1 MIDWILAERI
11 AGYVAGTGDAAA
23 PTADLSALANES
35 EKRVTAYTGDDGQD
49 IGQLRWTPDGRAVV
63 YVRGGDLEF
72 LGRPDPNPSADPA
85 HHVTLS
91 WNASMSS
98 GVLGYNVYR
107 GTESGGPYIKLNPSI
122 VVSTNY
128 RDNNVQSGQTYYYVV
143 KATDSS
149 NVESLR
155 ADEVAARVP

>member
-1 MIDWILAERI
+1 MTVIALFAAVILSSCAFTS
-11 AGYVAGTGDAAA
+11 GSS
-23 PTADLSALANES
+23 TAVNASPGALTSPA
-35 EKRVTAYTGDDGQD
+35 
-49 IGQLRWTPDGRAVV
+49 
-63 YVRGGDLEF
+63 
-72 LGRPDPNPSADPA
+72 NPSADPA